1 MFGGSGEHTI
11 LGPRCARPV
20 YVSGECFFC
29 SIFAVIPVSHMAHAK
44 VVFTLNFH
52 FFTALEFSLSAL
64 LVRAQ
69 GCCLVL
75 APTPPL
81 FPAPVQSKFIND
93 PTNTCTC
100 AILLTHY
107 PSHVHAKIHRVL
119 KYRARAH
126 TVGFASVV
134 LPTLSMRCLTTAS
147 LPAIHLRPSPPWW
160 RWLVMCSTC

>member
-1 MFGGSGEHTI
+1 M
-11 LGPRCARPV
+11 
-20 YVSGECFFC
+20 
-29 SIFAVIPVSHMAHAK
+29 IPVSHMAHAK

-93 PTNTCTC
+93 PTNTCMRYT
-100 AILLTHY
+100 
-107 PSHVHAKIHRVL
+107 SHALSVSRTRKNPPGAKVSSP
-119 KYRARAH
+119 RAH
-126 TVGFASVV
+126 SRFRKRRFADSFYEMSHNSISSGHSSSSESSVV
-134 LPTLSMRCLTTAS
+134 EVVGDVLDVLEPVPAS
-147 LPAIHLRPSPPWW
+147 TPSAPSP
-160 RWLVMCSTC
+160 RVSNS